1 MAKKIRC
8 AVYRKDWIRV
18 NGCNEEGI
26 EIEVKVADT
35 HKLIFLSVESAKKL
49 IKQIKKALLE
59 EDSELPETT
68 ESGFDPVEESKWIP
82 KVGEIVEVF
91 QNTKYHDFDIGEKF
105 VVTGV
110 ESLSDHLLIKA
121 KQLDGFSCWYVSGD
135 IRPLTEQSS

>member
-18 NGCNEEGI
+18 NGCNEEDI

-49 IKQIKKALLE
+49 IKQLKKSLPE
-59 EDSELPETT
+59 EGLPETT
-68 ESGFDPVEESKWIP
+68 ESGFDSVAESQWIP
-82 KVGEIVEVF
+82 KVGEVVEVF
-91 QNTKYHDFDIGEKF
+91 QNTICHDFGIGEKVR
-105 VVTGV
+105 VVEVFNNGRSVCV
-110 ESLSDHLLIKA
+110 EAEH
-121 KQLDGFSCWYVSGD
+121 LDGSGCWIVNYD